1 MNTSKLLAVAFA
13 ASLVGSAAM
22 AQAQAQTAA
31 ADTSVQVQPAQTQAA
46 EPELQP
52 TSSHPAIRVQ
62 GMVPVDMVYET
73 AQADTVALTRDE
85 VKAELVAAR
94 AEGELSTEADNHG
107 PLIRDQEFVG
117 IRTRDEVKNE
127 IALARADHELNTA
140 ADNGPVERVFYVST
154 KTRADVKA
162 ETINAMASGQSLS
175 QGDRSMY
182 WPMR

>member
-13 ASLVGSAAM
+13 ASLVGSAAL
-22 AQAQAQTAA
+22 AQTQAA
-31 ADTSVQVQPAQTQAA
+31 TDDTSVQVQPAQTQAA
-46 EPELQP
+46 EPELMQP
-52 TSSHPAIRVQ
+52 TFSHPAMRVQ
-62 GMVPVDMVYET
+62 GMVPADMVYEI
-73 AQADTVALTRDE
+73 AQPDTVALTRDE

-107 PLIRDQEFVG
+107 PLIRDEEFIG

-140 ADNGPVERVFYVST
+140 SDNGPVERVFYVST

-162 ETINAMASGQSLS
+162 ETISAMASGQNLS

-182 WPMR
+182 